1 MLKSMLFFSFA
12 IQAITC
18 FQSPFYTNSK
28 IITKVCSHFSVVDT
42 QIKDKEILIQSLLD
56 IDNEYDLHYE
66 PKEIKA
72 YNGEN
77 IWVDLSIK
85 QKNGHYI
92 GFHLKNDAYTIVSDL
107 QFWEQKVPVDVFL
120 ERITKQYSI
129 HSIFEVAKSE
139 GFVPQIVR
147 KDDSSGTIEIELSRY
162 TL

>member
-66 PKEIKA
+66 PK
-72 YNGEN
+72 
-77 IWVDLSIK
+77 
-85 QKNGHYI
+85 
-92 GFHLKNDAYTIVSDL
+92 
-107 QFWEQKVPVDVFL
+107 
-120 ERITKQYSI
+120 
-129 HSIFEVAKSE
+129 
-139 GFVPQIVR
+139 
-147 KDDSSGTIEIELSRY
+147 
-162 TL
+162 